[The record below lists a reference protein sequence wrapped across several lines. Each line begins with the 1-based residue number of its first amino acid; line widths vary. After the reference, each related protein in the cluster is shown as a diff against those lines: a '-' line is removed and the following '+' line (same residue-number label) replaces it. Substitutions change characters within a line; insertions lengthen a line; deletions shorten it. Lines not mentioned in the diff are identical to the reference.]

1 MRPPA
6 PQVRRLQATPHTH
19 FFRKGGGTLNMASLC
34 TVKPYKTPTHPPP
47 PTHGSCPFPPQTLH
61 QRRILRAVRREGMC
75 AEELRYADNS
85 SIASLCATAGR
96 PLSSTP
102 RTPPDVL
109 APPPLLRIPLRFEVC
124 FFSLGDLLWERAREV
139 HSRPQRRWWRARTLW
154 WVWQREA
161 DPGIRAA
168 FRGSSCGTPPWVRR
182 RPPRCSRSHNARS
195 TTRSRTAGL

>member
-75 AEELRYADNS
+75 AEELRYADNP

-109 APPPLLRIPLRFEVC
+109 APPSDVLPPFCASLFVLKSAFFLSGISSGRGHVRFTAAHSAAGGV
-124 FFSLGDLLWERAREV
+124 REL
-139 HSRPQRRWWRARTLW
+139 SGGCGSAKR
-154 WVWQREA
+154 
-161 DPGIRAA
+161 IRAS
-168 FRGSSCGTPPWVRR
+168 GRR
-182 RPPRCSRSHNARS
+182 FGVPRAARHH
-195 TTRSRTAGL
+195 G